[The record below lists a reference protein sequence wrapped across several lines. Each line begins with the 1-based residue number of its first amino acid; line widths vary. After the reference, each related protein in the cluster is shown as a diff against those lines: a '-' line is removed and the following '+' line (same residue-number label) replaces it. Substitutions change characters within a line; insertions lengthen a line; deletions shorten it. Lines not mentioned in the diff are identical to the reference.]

1 MIKLYDN
8 LDTFELNLDGF
19 RVKLKSPS
27 GQQAARTGLL
37 NHLSLPLHEGLLYRK
52 KRIFHTFG
60 MSFSIAIFC
69 LNKYKKLLS
78 KPEIIEKNCIFIVPK
93 ESFYTME
100 VHPELTTKIF
110 DDYMDKKIKII
121 KNKKAKIIYF
131 ISKNIIFIFTFF
143 LLIFFTLSAY
153 SRENL
158 NLKLGKSKVIQ
169 LFSAPQ
175 SIQISDPDII
185 DIQRIGFTNSIKI
198 IPKQNGQAALTV
210 QYEGGNEMYWQ
221 VYVGKNIAE
230 ERYSEKTENEFQE
243 HSLPLSIL
251 TTHLK
256 KINGLKVL
264 IKNGRIILF
273 GKVKKFEDFRS
284 IAREVGMHGKLFFPT
299 YQIATQIELGVL
311 HSLQEDLKILGE
323 KSLYIINKGGV
334 FTLTGVPS
342 SPVGKHR
349 AWDYLNAL
357 LPNLIDATSL
367 FSGESSV
374 VQINFEFLEV
384 GKKEGIGGGIQSP
397 GMQAPIS
404 TSLNFSSSLISAP
417 IREPILQIAPLNF
430 LLKALE
436 ERAFVR
442 NLAQPVVL
450 SRSGEKASFLAGGEV
465 PIVTAQNSGNN
476 YNSSVSFKP
485 FGIMFTVLPRVQSDG
500 SIWLKLDLE
509 VSDVSQLYASQNIP
523 GFTKRKINTNI
534 ILKDNNLA
542 LLSGLVQAKNSK
554 NIEKYPFLGSIPILG
569 ELFKSRKFHDEES
582 ELWIAVSAIRS
593 DLQAENNEIKNFMNM
608 KAKNFEKNLSGSL
621 LD

>member
-1 MIKLYDN
+1 MIKLHDKFN
-8 LDTFELNLDGF
+8 TFELNLDGF
-19 RVKLKSPS
+19 PVKLKSPC
-27 GQQAARTGLL
+27 GLQAAMTGLL
-37 NHLSLPLHEGLLYRK
+37 NHLTLPLDEGLLYRK

-69 LNKYKKLLS
+69 LDRHRKLLC
-78 KPEIIEKNCIFIVPK
+78 KPIIIEKNFIFIVPRK
-93 ESFYTME
+93 SFYTLE
-100 VHPELTTKIF
+100 VHPDLITKVSIENIPNG
-110 DDYMDKKIKII
+110 IKII
-121 KNKKAKIIYF
+121 KNNKAKIIYYLSKMVISILTF
-131 ISKNIIFIFTFF
+131 IILIIS
-143 LLIFFTLSAY
+143 LSAY
-153 SRENL
+153 SAENL
-158 NLKLGKSKVIQ
+158 NIKLGKTKVIQ

-175 SIQISDPDII
+175 SIQISDPDVF
-185 DIQRIGFTNSIKI
+185 DIQRIGLTNSIKI
-198 IPKQNGQAALTV
+198 IPKQNGQATLSI
-210 QYEGGNEMYWQ
+210 QYEGGNEKLWQ
-221 VYVGKNIAE
+221 VQVGKNIVE
-230 ERYSEKTENEFQE
+230 GRYSETTENQNQE
-243 HSLPLSIL
+243 HSLPLSYL

-256 KINGLKVL
+256 KIAGLKVF
-264 IKNGRIILF
+264 IKNGRIILL
-273 GKVKKFEDFRS
+273 GKIKKFEDFRS
-284 IAREVGMHGKLFFPT
+284 VAKAVGMHGKLFFPT
-299 YQIATQIELGVL
+299 YQISTQIELGVL
-311 HSLQEDLKILGE
+311 HSLQSDLKMLGE

-342 SPVGKHR
+342 SPIGKHR

-357 LPNLIDATSL
+357 LPNLIDATSH

-404 TSLNFSSSLISAP
+404 TSLNFASSLISAP

-430 LLKALE
+430 LVKALE
-436 ERAFVR
+436 ERSFVR

-465 PIVTAQNSGNN
+465 PIVTAQNSGNS

-485 FGIMFTVLPRVQSDG
+485 FGIIFNVLPRVQSDG

-523 GFTKRKINTNI
+523 GFIKRKLNTNI

-608 KAKNFEKNLSGSL
+608 KAKDFGKNLSGSL